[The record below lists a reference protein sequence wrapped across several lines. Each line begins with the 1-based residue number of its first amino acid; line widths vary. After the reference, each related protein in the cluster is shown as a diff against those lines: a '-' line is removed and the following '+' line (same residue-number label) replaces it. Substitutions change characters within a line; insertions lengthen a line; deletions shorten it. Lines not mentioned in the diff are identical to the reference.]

1 MMINKKP
8 LISIIIPAYNR
19 AHLISKTLDSI
30 LAQTYQNWECIVVD
44 DGSQDGT
51 ENVVKRYCNTDK
63 RFRFYHRPQNH
74 LSGGNGARNFGFEK
88 STGEYIQWFDSD
100 DLMMPEML
108 GQKLNEI
115 VRTNCDCVVTRGG
128 ELIDEVALTYNL
140 KWELFETETSALEH
154 IKGNLV
160 FGTNGPLFKKSYLN
174 NKKLFDEELRIRQEW
189 EFFSR
194 LLMIGLDFCIVNEVL
209 YLYRNEQ
216 DGIRKNIS
224 KEKFLCQNKALRKII
239 VYLNTFRPLDSI
251 TEFEARK
258 YFFAISKLNYKR
270 ALKNKYYSVLKY
282 IFKNFY
288 LGFKGNFITYGLIKS
303 IKKPKVFFKIFK

>member
-1 MMINKKP
+1 MKSFP
-8 LISIIIPAYNR
+8 LVSIIIPAYNR
-19 AHLISKTLDSI
+19 AHLIDKTLDSI

-44 DGSQDGT
+44 DGSKDGT
-51 ENVVKRYCNTDK
+51 ENVVKRYCNNDK

-108 GQKLNEI
+108 QQKIDEI
-115 VRTNCDCVVTRGG
+115 VRINCDCVVARGA
-128 ELIDEVALTYNL
+128 EMLDEIKKTYNL
-140 KWELFETETSALEH
+140 KWKLFEAEDSALEH

-160 FGTNGPLFKKSYLN
+160 FGTNGPLFKKSYLI
-174 NKKLFDEELRIRQEW
+174 NKKLFDEELKIRQEW

-194 LLMIGLDFCIVNEVL
+194 LLMIGLDFRIVNEVL

-224 KEKFLCQNKALRKII
+224 KEKFLYQNKALRKII
-239 VYLNTFRPLDSI
+239 VYLNTFRPLDSA

-258 YFFAISKLNYKR
+258 YFFAITKLNYKR

-282 IFKNFY
+282 ILKNFY
-288 LGFKGNFITYGLIKS
+288 LVFKGNFITYGFIKS

>member
-1 MMINKKP
+1 MKSFP
-8 LISIIIPAYNR
+8 LVSIIIPAYNR
-19 AHLISKTLDSI
+19 AHLIDKTLDSI
-30 LAQTYQNWECIVVD
+30 LAQTYQNWECIIVD
-44 DGSQDGT
+44 DGSQDDT
-51 ENVVKRYCNTDK
+51 EDVVKRYCNKDK

-74 LSGGNGARNFGFEK
+74 LSGGNGARNFGFNK
-88 STGEYIQWFDSD
+88 SFGKFIQWFDSD

-108 GQKLNEI
+108 QRKVDEI
-115 VRTNCDCVVTRGG
+115 VRTNCDCVVARGG

-160 FGTNGPLFKKSYLN
+160 FGTNGPLFKKSYLI
-174 NKKLFDEELRIRQEW
+174 NKKLFDEELKIRQEW

-194 LLMIGLDFCIVNEVL
+194 LLMIGLDFSIVNEVL

-216 DGIRKNIS
+216 DGIRKNMT
-224 KEKFLCQNKALRKII
+224 KEKFLNQNLALKKII
-239 VYLNTFRPLDSI
+239 VYINAFKPFDST

-258 YFFAISKLNYKR
+258 YFFSITKLNYKR

-282 IFKNFY
+282 ILKNFY
-288 LGFKGNFITYGLIKS
+288 LIFKGNFITYGFIKS
-303 IKKPKVFFKIFK
+303 FKKPKVFFKIFK